1 MTARNFANYFSF
13 RARGADPLSV
23 VDLGIVRVAPGADP
37 QIVKRRLNEM
47 LPDDVRV
54 FTRQEFRDAET
65 TFWRTSTPIGYIF
78 GMGTALGFVVGV
90 IICYQIIYSSVASHM
105 AEFATLKAMGYRDKY
120 FVGLVVSESAYLSV
134 LGFVPGLLVTWVLY
148 TVLAEWTG
156 LLMLLTPP
164 RAALVYLFTLA
175 MCMTSGL
182 LAMRKVLA
190 ADPAELF

>member
-1 MTARNFANYFSF
+1 
-13 RARGADPLSV
+13 
-23 VDLGIVRVAPGADP
+23 
-37 QIVKRRLNEM
+37 
-47 LPDDVRV
+47 
-54 FTRQEFRDAET
+54 
-65 TFWRTSTPIGYIF
+65 
-78 GMGTALGFVVGV
+78 
-90 IICYQIIYSSVASHM
+90 M

-120 FVGLVVSESAYLSV
+120 FVGLVASESAYLSV

-156 LLMLLTPP
+156 LLMMLTPP
-164 RAALVYLFTLA
+164 RAALIYVLTLA